1 MQALCLAL
9 LALSAVCPRSVSALH
24 QFDAPIING
33 DAAIFPCLNG
43 CSGHGACFNGT
54 CDCDYLWT
62 ANDCAVPRSSSTTP
76 VPTCKGGYERD
87 LDNFD
92 WEFDFSHW
100 DGTGNVCRE
109 CKPGYYSYG
118 GESQC
123 TACPLGYT
131 SAAGSN
137 SPMDCESITGP
148 ELSNYDPIHWSVGSV
163 CDTIYD
169 VLTTGSIMCE
179 FNNMWI
185 HVNDT
190 HDNIE
195 SVCSIH
201 REHQCHRIDTKMEN
215 PATKYMGIVW
225 HKDDFD
231 LRTKKNV
238 TVATRTVNRTSI
250 DFSEFSVDFSE
261 LSLPDFIPKFAETLR
276 IRQTNDMGE
285 PQYPVS
291 VDTEENGRILHLDI
305 YDGIHHNS
313 ESIKRALQ
321 LGLETTFYFSPR
333 NFTVSAA
340 YTMETIISSFPRRD
354 EKTWICLR
362 VEETSIIR
370 RILSKQDKGTCNRI
384 RPIATNQFYPYIVF
398 PRTRYIALEPCEPI
412 STYQMNKLQL
422 QSVYSI
428 MQCADICYMT
438 IECDFFKSDN
448 ASCWVGTNTR
458 PLDMTLPISGHTCSP
473 VAPQS
478 SPTVYIPGNTENIAY
493 RYYDSLSLSYYAFQ
507 CEHTGRSVS
516 KIPLN
521 PFCANEI
528 YYDLLRG
535 HDQGH
540 DAPMACLFECARL
553 HENMDY
559 DFMTVD
565 FPSSVDFRHD
575 VDFHHGILQMKYNIT
590 CEIHEYKNT
599 TLEHFSECEQF
610 YDIKLNAASEK
621 GNVASM
627 KAIYK
632 KVEKCMDGY
641 TAVDDR
647 SAWEN
652 F

>member
-24 QFDAPIING
+24 LFEAPIINRTSISKTPV
-33 DAAIFPCLNG
+33 AIFPCLNG

-137 SPMDCESITGP
+137 SLMDCESITGP
-148 ELSNYDPIHWSVGSV
+148 ELSNYDSIHWPVNIY

-185 HVNDT
+185 HVNET

-201 REHQCHRIDTKMEN
+201 TEDECQRIDIKMEN
-215 PATKYMGIVW
+215 PATTYMGIVW

-231 LRTKKNV
+231 LRTKKQV

-250 DFSEFSVDFSE
+250 DLSEFDVDFSQ
-261 LSLPDFIPKFAETLR
+261 LSEMPNFIPKFAETLR
-276 IRQTNDMGE
+276 IRQTNELGIF
-285 PQYPVS
+285 PVS
-291 VDTEENGRILHLDI
+291 VDIEENVNGEIGRIIHLDI
-305 YDGIHHNS
+305 YDGIHHNP

-321 LGLETTFYFSPR
+321 LGLGTTFFYSPR

-340 YTMETIISSFPRRD
+340 YTMEIPMETIISPFTGRD

-362 VEETSIIR
+362 VEEGSRHNDRHKNGDQCTLKSSIY
-370 RILSKQDKGTCNRI
+370 NR
-384 RPIATNQFYPYIVF
+384 
-398 PRTRYIALEPCEPI
+398 
-412 STYQMNKLQL
+412 NKN
-422 QSVYSI
+422 
-428 MQCADICYMT
+428 C
-438 IECDFFKSDN
+438 
-448 ASCWVGTNTR
+448 
-458 PLDMTLPISGHTCSP
+458 
-473 VAPQS
+473 
-478 SPTVYIPGNTENIAY
+478 
-493 RYYDSLSLSYYAFQ
+493 
-507 CEHTGRSVS
+507 
-516 KIPLN
+516 
-521 PFCANEI
+521 
-528 YYDLLRG
+528 
-535 HDQGH
+535 
-540 DAPMACLFECARL
+540 
-553 HENMDY
+553 
-559 DFMTVD
+559 
-565 FPSSVDFRHD
+565 
-575 VDFHHGILQMKYNIT
+575 
-590 CEIHEYKNT
+590 IHECNSRYRRRK
-599 TLEHFSECEQF
+599 
-610 YDIKLNAASEK
+610 
-621 GNVASM
+621 
-627 KAIYK
+627 
-632 KVEKCMDGY
+632 
-641 TAVDDR
+641 
-647 SAWEN
+647 
-652 F
+652 